1 MNKFSKRL
9 KEIRLE
15 KGMDQKTLAKALN
28 TSQTN
33 VSRWENGKFQPD
45 IETII
50 AIAKFFNVTTDYL
63 LGLTDY

>member
-9 KEIRLE
+9 RDTRLE
-15 KGMDQKTLAKALN
+15 KGIDQKTLAKALN

-33 VSRWENGKFQPD
+33 VSRWENDKFQPD